1 MTQYLWIIIIGLVLL
16 YAVISGYIKGL
27 LSQIG
32 QIAGL
37 IVGVL
42 AARALTPS
50 LLTMLRV
57 DAGVETSSMI
67 ATVVCYSL
75 VFLAGYF
82 AIVLL
87 AKLVKLVVKVAC
99 LGVIDR
105 LAGAIFKLVKWT
117 IILSLAYNLAVASGL
132 SSVPGPADY
141 WMERTVYRVAPAVLD
156 MWQHHRTS

>member
-1 MTQYLWIIIIGLVLL
+1 MTPYIWIIIIGLVLL
-16 YAVISGYIKGL
+16 YAVISGFIKGL

-57 DAGVETSSMI
+57 DAGVDSASMI
-67 ATVVCYSL
+67 TTVLCYFL

-87 AKLVKLVVKVAC
+87 ARLVRLVVRVAC
-99 LGVIDR
+99 LGVLDR
-105 LAGAIFKLVKWT
+105 MGGAIFKLIKWT
-117 IILSLAYNLAVASGL
+117 IILSLVYNLSVAVGLCNAPDAS
-132 SSVPGPADY
+132 DY
-141 WMERTVYRVAPAVLD
+141 WLERTVYRVAPALFD
-156 MWQHHRTS
+156 MWQAKTS

>member
-1 MTQYLWIIIIGLVLL
+1 MTPYIWIIIIGLVLL
-16 YAVISGYIKGL
+16 YAVISGFIKGL

-50 LLTMLRV
+50 LLTMLRI
-57 DAGVETSSMI
+57 DAGVDSTTMF
-67 ATVVCYSL
+67 ATVMCYLL

-87 AKLVKLVVKVAC
+87 ARLVRLVVRVAC
-99 LGVIDR
+99 LGVLDR
-105 LAGAIFKLVKWT
+105 IGGALFKLIKWT
-117 IILSLAYNLAVASGL
+117 LILSLVYNLCVSVTICNAPNASDNWL
-132 SSVPGPADY
+132 
-141 WMERTVYRVAPAVLD
+141 ERTVYRVAPAVLD
-156 MWQHHRTS
+156 MWHHKTS